1 MYSIYLVLLGLS
13 DVLTTRI
20 VYRTSHHDYFSFLP
34 VYPGVVFLELHEAKN
49 KVLLTQTKHHK
60 QNILQIQ
67 LVIKNDIHHF

>member
-13 DVLTTRI
+13 DVLTTRT
-20 VYRTSHHDYFSFLP
+20 VYGTSHHDYFSFLL
-34 VYPGVVFLELHEAKN
+34 VHSGVVFLELDKAKN
-49 KVLLTQTKHHK
+49 EVLLTQTKHHE